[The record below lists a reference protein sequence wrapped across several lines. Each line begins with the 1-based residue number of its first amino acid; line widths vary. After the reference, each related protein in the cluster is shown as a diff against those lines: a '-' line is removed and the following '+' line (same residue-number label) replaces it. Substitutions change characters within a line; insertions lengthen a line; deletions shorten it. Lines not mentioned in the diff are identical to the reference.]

1 MGTAHSGTWRM
12 PVTATY
18 IQLAT
23 SEIPLHLAIN
33 PFFFT
38 ARQTDFF
45 IFSPFVLFS
54 AFCLW
59 RSKAFRRHAAAV
71 TFRPELE
78 TFCKHRTKIFGRP
91 SKQEFFR
98 RLSSPTLSFLPL
110 LPLRKARLTWQCLWS
125 WSREGAV
132 LASLS
137 DTRHTHHGRAAP
149 PGHCLPLVESWLWKR

>member
-1 MGTAHSGTWRM
+1 MQGGKQRCWLRQETKSGARQYYTRLARCTLSKDNMGTAHSGTWRM

-110 LPLRKARLTWQCLWS
+110 LPLRKARLT
-125 WSREGAV
+125 
-132 LASLS
+132 
-137 DTRHTHHGRAAP
+137 
-149 PGHCLPLVESWLWKR
+149 